1 MSGSLL
7 EKTRRIN
14 KLLQRSA
21 GYPVDFNDVCKTLGE
36 VLSANTYVASRKGK
50 Y

>member
-21 GYPVDFNDVCKTLGE
+21 GYPVTL
-36 VLSANTYVASRKGK
+36 TMYVNSR
-50 Y
+50 